1 MMLKLLALVALAIN
15 AAVPSNFDLINSD
28 QADQIMQQVRMNMLV
43 RQALAAQVADD
54 SAFQNGDDNMNGE
67 LPEELSDPRMKRG
80 KIFLPTLF

>member
-1 MMLKLLALVALAIN
+1 
-15 AAVPSNFDLINSD
+15 
-28 QADQIMQQVRMNMLV
+28 MQQVRMNMLV